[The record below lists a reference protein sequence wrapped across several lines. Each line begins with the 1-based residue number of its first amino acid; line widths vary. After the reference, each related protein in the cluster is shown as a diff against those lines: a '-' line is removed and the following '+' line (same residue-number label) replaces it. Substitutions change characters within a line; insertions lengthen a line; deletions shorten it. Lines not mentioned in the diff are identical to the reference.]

1 MSTFSHKIKHRNVHV
16 HSDNTGA
23 EHSVAKG
30 RAKAFDQTC
39 LVHGI
44 WCAMPVCWL
53 CAPSPRHLWVLA
65 CRTMALELE
74 CGLFVSRV
82 ASKENIADDPSRER
96 YSLVKGM
103 GMKFVRPMLH
113 KRFEDAQGWDALSLL
128 CMISARKSELPQCIY
143 ID

>member
-1 MSTFSHKIKHRNVHV
+1 MAF
-16 HSDNTGA
+16 GA
-23 EHSVAKG
+23 QYPFAGSV
-30 RAKAFDQTC
+30 
-39 LVHGI
+39 
-44 WCAMPVCWL
+44 P
-53 CAPSPRHLWVLA
+53 PSPRHVCVWA
-65 CRTMALELE
+65 RRTMSLELE

-113 KRFEDAQGWDALSLL
+113 KRFVDAQGWDALSLL